1 MNSNTICGYYAGT
14 GRNKLLSQT
23 LASTAETAIQIGG
36 DVTNQSA
43 LLFVPTTTNSGSS
56 NPQDPNANASILG
69 EDLGRQYG
77 RPNGAQGYS
86 TSSFDLGRPFNLKF
100 IGIGSA
106 AANGANTLTV
116 KIYQGT
122 SGTIGS
128 DTLFSTPIS
137 ALATASAANLR
148 FYINIQCFWDSTS
161 DTLSGVLSG
170 NYTYN
175 GTTSLI
181 TTVGLTSITGIT
193 SPTSLGFVPSITWGN
208 AVGGVIAAT
217 EFSIEQS

>member
-1 MNSNTICGYYAGT
+1 VNSNTVTGYYAGT
-14 GRNKLLSQT
+14 GRNRLLSQT
-23 LASTAETAIQIGG
+23 LASTAETAIQVGG

-43 LLFVPTTTNSGSS
+43 LLLLPTTTQNGSS
-56 NPQDPNANASILG
+56 TPQDQNANPAIIGSG
-69 EDLGRQYG
+69 LGRQYG
-77 RPNGAQGYS
+77 RPNGAPGFS
-86 TSSFDLGRPFNLKF
+86 TTSFDLGRPFNLKF

-106 AANGANTLTV
+106 AANAGNTLTV

-128 DTLFSTPIS
+128 DTLFATPIS
-137 ALATASAANLR
+137 ALATATAANLR

-161 DTLSGVLSG
+161 DVLAGVVSG

-181 TTVGLTSITGIT
+181 TTAALTSLTGIT
-193 SPTSLGFVPSITWGN
+193 ASTSLGFLPSITWGN
-208 AVGGVIAAT
+208 AAGGVIAAT
-217 EFSIEQS
+217 EFSIEQL